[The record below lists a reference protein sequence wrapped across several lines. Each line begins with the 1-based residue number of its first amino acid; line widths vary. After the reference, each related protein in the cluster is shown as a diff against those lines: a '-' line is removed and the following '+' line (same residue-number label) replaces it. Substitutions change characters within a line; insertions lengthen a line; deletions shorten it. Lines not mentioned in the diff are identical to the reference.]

1 MAQLQNTDRQIIEA
15 HLKTSTGVA
24 GKFCKV
30 KSQLKLG
37 IFYYD
42 CANWEAAGGPADGEH
57 VCDILGIRVQRKAS
71 LVATKFEYYG
81 IDGVKIA
88 DNA

>member
-1 MAQLQNTDRQIIEA
+1 MAQLKNTDRQIIEA

-30 KSQLKLG
+30 DSQLKLG
-37 IFYYD
+37 VFYYD

-57 VCDILGIRVQRKAS
+57 ICDILGVRVVRDADLAVGKF
-71 LVATKFEYYG
+71 VYDDIYGTEIATN
-81 IDGVKIA
+81 V
-88 DNA
+88 